1 MSFITRYKDTVE
13 CERTVVW
20 TVRGGYW
27 VSTFRCAAPSSQYL
41 ELLEKILSSDQA
53 STNTPSTAGTG
64 PSGRVPMRRKTR
76 GQDTL
81 ALDVLKGKGSIAES
95 VDLSKSEIR
104 RQKKEKRRR
113 EWEEFNQTKPG
124 AGYEDPEEVL
134 AISKA
139 KSEMG
144 DYKLKTSSDYVVSD
158 QQRMST
164 EKKRREL
171 LICRNNVS
179 MNLHHVLLKSSTL
192 SLMFVFLC

>member
-1 MSFITRYKDTVE
+1 MSFFTRYKDTVE

-27 VSTFRCAAPSSQYL
+27 VSTFRCAAPSSKYL

-53 STNTPSTAGTG
+53 TTNTLSTAGTG

-76 GQDTL
+76 RQETL
-81 ALDVLKGKGSIAES
+81 ALEVLKGKGSLVES

-124 AGYEDPEEVL
+124 AGYEDPEEVS

-144 DYKLKTSSDYVVSD
+144 DYKLKTSSNYVVSD

-179 MNLHHVLLKSSTL
+179 MNLHATVL
-192 SLMFVFLC
+192 